1 VRIVVDESVPTAV
14 ADLLSGMGH
23 EVTHVALG
31 HRGAS
36 DDDVWRMVLATPAL
50 LVTRDHHFADPARYD
65 SGTCLGIVYL
75 RKGNLKI
82 AQEVE
87 LVGGFFE
94 RHVPDKYRGRLVT
107 LSPREM
113 RIR

>member
-1 VRIVVDESVPTAV
+1 MRIVVDESVPTAV

-23 EVTHVALG
+23 EVTHIARG
-31 HRGAS
+31 HKGAS
-36 DDDVWRMVLATPAL
+36 DGEVWRLVVAGAAL
-50 LVTRDHHFADPARYD
+50 LVTRDHRFADPARCD
-65 SGTCLGIVYL
+65 PGRCLGVVYL
-75 RKGNLKI
+75 RKGNLRI
-82 AQEVE
+82 EQEVE

-94 RHVPDKYRGRLVT
+94 RHVPDEYRGRLVT